1 MVDRPEIIIFGAA
14 ILDIP
19 AGPVDTSLLTAGS
32 VPADRITMNTGGDAL
47 NEATVLAKL
56 GKSVRLVSKIGN
68 DMAGRSILD
77 HCRYYGMNT
86 DYILVEP
93 GLDTGITFFR
103 IWRRLRWSP
112 NRRIRMMWRMRSWNA
127 VSRL

>member
-1 MVDRPEIIIFGAA
+1 MVNRPEIIIFGAA

-56 GKSVRLVSKIGN
+56 GKPVRHSKAPVSS
-68 DMAGRSILD
+68 ALRVSL
-77 HCRYYGMNT
+77 Y
-86 DYILVEP
+86 
-93 GLDTGITFFR
+93 FR
-103 IWRRLRWSP
+103 GSAEQNWPPSSAMQRQAAWFYA
-112 NRRIRMMWRMRSWNA
+112 RI
-127 VSRL
+127 